1 MYVYLYFT
9 HKSRSEKDQVSSTKV
24 NADLANRITRELDLK
39 LIFPSIIF
47 SKYPSLCNS
56 SYSHSNL
63 CYHGNVSTLKFHH
76 WNVYI
81 RSTTISTALLNYSYK
96 NSILPSMMWMNYTN
110 AYQLLRHNSRPI
122 PQYRTRVLTQHYF
135 RYMLMLDNKI
145 NKHRFCDLN
154 YI

>member
-9 HKSRSEKDQVSSTKV
+9 HKTRSEKDQVSSTKV
-24 NADLANRITRELDLK
+24 NADLANTITRELK

-110 AYQLLRHNSRPI
+110 AYQLLRHNSCPI